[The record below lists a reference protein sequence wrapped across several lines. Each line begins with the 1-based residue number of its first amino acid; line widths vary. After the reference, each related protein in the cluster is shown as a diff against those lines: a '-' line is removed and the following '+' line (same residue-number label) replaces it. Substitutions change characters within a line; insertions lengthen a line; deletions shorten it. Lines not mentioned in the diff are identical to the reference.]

1 MKLSLNKEDLAS
13 VLKKHF
19 EQAEGLKIDSVK
31 ITPFGENIAE
41 IFFEATPRVVVEKV
55 TDEVG

>member
-1 MKLSLNKEDLAS
+1 MKLSLNKEDVATA
-13 VLKKHF
+13 LKEYF
-19 EQAEGLKIDSVK
+19 RQMYGVPIEAVK

-41 IFFEATPRVVVEKV
+41 VVFEAKPASVAEKV